1 MKELTARLE
10 GANVESLGELKE
22 IRGGVS
28 IPSGKIEA
36 AIRSVVDRPRA
47 DALTVIGLQFKENR
61 ERAYARADELA
72 KTFVLQSL
80 IPVKVLTTYG
90 ETIELQSGTP
100 ERRDHDA
107 MQNVLMGMGIVDQML
122 VEIFAKLRSDGLTVG
137 EIMDALRACPFF
149 TPEGLELIESGLDR
163 WFADDH
169 VSAIHLLVPQIEA
182 VLRALLKALRIPV
195 TRVSESHVIVR
206 LLDALLRLAAEA
218 GLDDEMVFTLEAV
231 LTDKGRNVRNRVAHG
246 WIQKK
251 DCTATLAARIV
262 QLLLMLATLRMEE
275 VKT

>member
-1 MKELTARLE
+1 
-10 GANVESLGELKE
+10 
-22 IRGGVS
+22 
-28 IPSGKIEA
+28 
-36 AIRSVVDRPRA
+36 
-47 DALTVIGLQFKENR
+47 
-61 ERAYARADELA
+61 
-72 KTFVLQSL
+72 
-80 IPVKVLTTYG
+80 
-90 ETIELQSGTP
+90 
-100 ERRDHDA
+100 

-149 TPEGLELIESGLDR
+149 
-163 WFADDH
+163 
-169 VSAIHLLVPQIEA
+169 
-182 VLRALLKALRIPV
+182 
-195 TRVSESHVIVR
+195 
-206 LLDALLRLAAEA
+206 DALLRLAAEA

>member
-100 ERRDHDA
+100 ERRA
-107 MQNVLMGMGIVDQML
+107 
-122 VEIFAKLRSDGLTVG
+122 T
-137 EIMDALRACPFF
+137 
-149 TPEGLELIESGLDR
+149 
-163 WFADDH
+163 
-169 VSAIHLLVPQIEA
+169 
-182 VLRALLKALRIPV
+182 
-195 TRVSESHVIVR
+195 TRCRTS
-206 LLDALLRLAAEA
+206 
-218 GLDDEMVFTLEAV
+218 
-231 LTDKGRNVRNRVAHG
+231 
-246 WIQKK
+246 
-251 DCTATLAARIV
+251 
-262 QLLLMLATLRMEE
+262 
-275 VKT
+275 